1 MRVPQG
7 GRDVYTYLLK
17 THSGLDNK
25 RIGGVFDVSL
35 GAVTQAVLWISEQ
48 MKTRRRLMKENGQIL
63 YSIFK
68 VTPAV
73 SKSKE
78 LYLYSPFNLTN
89 FLHLII

>member
-25 RIGGVFDVSL
+25 RIGGIFDVSL
-35 GAVTQAVLWISEQ
+35 SAVTQGALWISEQ
-48 MKTRRRLMKENGQIL
+48 MKTRRRFKKENDQVL

-73 SKSKE
+73 S
-78 LYLYSPFNLTN
+78 
-89 FLHLII
+89 